1 MNWRRPAAGQP
12 RDRGAAAVEFALL
25 LPVVLLLLF
34 GIVDFGLALN
44 AQITITQ
51 AAREG
56 ARLQALGVAVV
67 PTATVVARTQ
77 AAATGL
83 LPVPTVNT
91 GTVCPVGAAASVDA
105 VVTVTYTY
113 TYLTPVAAIGKM
125 FGSNSITP
133 TKTLTA
139 TGRMPC
145 ET

>member
-1 MNWRRPAAGQP
+1 MNWRRLATGQL

-34 GIVDFGLALN
+34 GIVDFGRALN

-56 ARLQALGVAVV
+56 ARLGALGVA
-67 PTATVVARTQ
+67 PATVVTKTQ

-83 LPVPTVNT
+83 SPVPTVNT
-91 GTVCPVGAAASVDA
+91 GTACPVGAAAGVDA
-105 VVTVTYTY
+105 VVIVSYTF

-125 FGSNSITP
+125 FGSNNILP
-133 TKTLTA
+133 TKTLT
-139 TGRMPC
+139 GRGEMPC